1 MEFFSILSVV
11 QLVIWVVIIFIIIYL
26 VFKRVEDKKK
36 ETFEKRD
43 N

>member
-1 MEFFSILSVV
+1 MEFIPLILM
-11 QLVIWVVIIFIIIYL
+11 LLIYGGFFAILIYL
-26 VFKRVEDKKK
+26 VAKRIKDKKK